1 MLQGCNRSI
10 QLNKYLCCMGMMP
23 SVLDGWKQ
31 ITKDKC
37 CPPSSQLSDR
47 YKCLNRSETCY
58 LASLELVLYCNTHL
72 EKLADIQNRRIMHN
86 AWPKCSFM
94 YLFLKQLTKQYILLL
109 TLNRNFFQI
118 FEIFSLKLSTNCLEL
133 TDTFTLVYVP
143 ISSAMMT
150 R

>member
-1 MLQGCNRSI
+1 
-10 QLNKYLCCMGMMP
+10 MP

-72 EKLADIQNRRIMHN
+72 EKLADIQNHRIMHN

-94 YLFLKQLTKQYILLL
+94 HLFLK
-109 TLNRNFFQI
+109 
-118 FEIFSLKLSTNCLEL
+118 
-133 TDTFTLVYVP
+133 
-143 ISSAMMT
+143 
-150 R
+150 